1 MCGEIKVAPVFERK
15 IGMDEHEH
23 NELGYETPPKPM
35 ISNTSL
41 GVIVVRI

>member
-1 MCGEIKVAPVFERK
+1 MRGEVKVVRVFERK

-41 GVIVVRI
+41 GVIVVGI